1 MMNQIK
7 KWLKSEVLNK
17 YDDSNKEIDEMFK
30 ELTKSNKESKKE

>member
-7 KWLKSEVLNK
+7 NWLKSEVLNK

-30 ELTKSNKESKKE
+30 ELTKSNK